1 MQAGAE
7 SLVSIKVKDNL
18 KSVCEEYRHEQW
30 PDTESSTLGE
40 SAQGCKEVRSRR
52 SARKFESM
60 RAGRARQELPGHNQ
74 SIAA

>member
-7 SLVSIKVKDNL
+7 SLVSINVKDNL

-40 SAQGCKEVRSRR
+40 SA
-52 SARKFESM
+52 
-60 RAGRARQELPGHNQ
+60 
-74 SIAA
+74 